1 MNLIWLDDFLVL
13 AASGNFSRAASA
25 RHTTQPAFS
34 RRIRALEEW
43 LGTELFDRSS
53 QPAKLTDAG
62 EWFRTVA
69 QDLLNQ
75 VARVPGEARVVAE
88 ASSGTLRLAATHALS
103 FTFMPLWL
111 RSLEAHTSVGPI
123 RLVSDVLTQCE
134 ALMLQGQVQFVLSH
148 THVHAQGQL
157 DVARYP
163 SIRIGQDQLLPVSAA
178 NASGAPMHTL
188 AMPRSKSAQVNL
200 LDYSLESGI
209 GRIVRKVHGGALGR
223 LPVQIV
229 FTAHLA
235 SVLRTMVLDGR
246 GLAWLPRTLIADDL
260 ASRQLVSAGA
270 AKWNV
275 ALDIRLYRDRAG
287 NSRAAQSFWDAA
299 CSSGDA
305 PEGQALRQR

>member
-1 MNLIWLDDFLVL
+1 MNLIWLDDFLML
-13 AASGNFSRAASA
+13 AASGNFSRAAEA

-53 QPAKLTDAG
+53 QPAKLTVTG

-69 QDLLNQ
+69 QDLLTQ

-103 FTFMPLWL
+103 STFMPLWL
-111 RSLEAHTSVGPI
+111 RSLESHTSVGPI

-148 THVHAQGQL
+148 AHVHAQGQL
-157 DVARYP
+157 EVADYP
-163 SIRIGQDQLLPVSAA
+163 SIRVGQDVLLPVSAA
-178 NASGAPMHTL
+178 NTSGGALHTL
-188 AMPRSKSAQVNL
+188 AGSKGASASL
-200 LDYSLESGI
+200 LDYSTESGI
-209 GRIVRKVHGGALGR
+209 GRIVRKVHGSALDR
-223 LPVQIV
+223 LAVRTV

-260 ASRQLVSAGA
+260 ATGRLVSAGA
-270 AKWNV
+270 DKWQV
-275 ALDIRLYRDRAG
+275 ALDIRLYRDRAVI
-287 NSRAAQSFWDAA
+287 SPSAQSFWEAA
-299 CSSGDA
+299 CNSGDA
-305 PEGQALRQR
+305 PAGQALRQA

>member
-62 EWFRTVA
+62 AWFRTVA

-88 ASSGTLRLAATHALS
+88 ANSGTLRLAATHALS

-111 RSLEAHTSVGPI
+111 RSLESHTSVGPI

-148 THVHAQGQL
+148 AHVHAQGQL

-163 SIRIGQDQLLPVSAA
+163 SIRIGQDQLLPVSATD
-178 NASGAPMHTL
+178 ASGAPMHTL
-188 AMPRSKSAQVNL
+188 GCSKSTPVSL
-200 LDYSLESGI
+200 LNYNAESGI
-209 GRIVRKVHGGALGR
+209 GRILHKVHGGALGR

-260 ASRQLVSAGA
+260 ASGRLVNAGA

-275 ALDIRLYRDRAG
+275 ALDIRLYRERA
-287 NSRAAQSFWDAA
+287 SISDPAQSFWQAA
-299 CSSGDA
+299 FSSGDT
-305 PEGQALRQR
+305 PEGQALRQG